1 MTALR
6 LLAIF
11 LLFAP
16 GLANA
21 QVPVRVGNYPG
32 YGRVVFEFAN
42 PTGFDVAEDGGR
54 LLITFAGA
62 PALAAAKGLPRN
74 VRAIQGSAGSA
85 TLVLVPGA
93 RFRSSLQGNRVV
105 IDVLDPVPVRPGRNA
120 LRSVRTPPAALPAA
134 ATPSVPPVA
143 VSVAAMPTIVAEAP
157 QAVPVAPVIQEPLPR
172 SAVST
177 VALAIRPDSILIPF
191 EPGVGAAGFRRAE
204 LGLVVFDR
212 RVPLDLGALNAG
224 PAFAAASVQLGQATT
239 MLTVPLPANQV
250 LVLKRE
256 AQGWR
261 VTATGDPVSSVP
273 VEVEPSP
280 AGLLLKLASPGQ
292 VVTVAD
298 PSTGLALLIG
308 TVSPMAGD
316 PAVSASPAVAP
327 ARRAPGYALAPTW
340 LGVVVEPLSD
350 LIELRPA
357 ASGFTLAS
365 PGVPATTVPAPAE
378 AFTRRFDLPDLPVA
392 ALTQRLTAQI
402 AAAASAPPRARSR
415 DRMAVA
421 QSMLSLG
428 MATEAQA
435 VLGLIAAEDPVA
447 AVDPNLTGLMA
458 IAALLAGR
466 SPEAAG
472 LDDPRLDGTD
482 EIALWRGIR
491 DAMRETDAQA
501 GRGLARLLP
510 LASAY
515 PDALRNRLRPMVI
528 EAAVMTGQTASVVAA
543 LAQSDDLTLDFAR
556 ALQRERDGDT
566 PGALLAFDALAAGRD
581 QLTQVRAGVRAAELR
596 LRNGTLTP
604 AQAAD
609 VLERQAAIWRGDAR
623 ESRMRLR
630 VAELRTAAGAFRPAL
645 EVLRDTER
653 LFPDQQPAIRASM
666 AAVFQAMLAQPQAV
680 PPLELV
686 MLASDYAALLPDGA
700 GSGLAALL
708 ADKLMALDLPSRAVP
723 VLATLLAA
731 ASPGAGRAAIGARLA
746 QMQLESAA
754 APAAEAALKASSAP
768 DLPAPLGEQRA
779 LLLARARVAQND
791 LPGATAGLLALGTA
805 AADDLRATLLSQA
818 ADWPRSVAAL
828 SDLIAKTVPAEGP
841 LSDGMQ
847 DAVLRQATSAV
858 QAKDSALLAELPRRY
873 ASRLSGARAELFNL
887 LTAVPLRSPADLPRS
902 ATELSLARS
911 LPDRLQQLSAQNL
924 K

>member
-1 MTALR
+1 MIALR
-6 LLAIF
+6 WMAILLLI
-11 LLFAP
+11 AP
-16 GLANA
+16 ALANA
-21 QVPVRVGNYPG
+21 QAPVRVGNFPG
-32 YGRVVFEFAN
+32 FGRVAFEFAN
-42 PTGFDVAEDGGR
+42 PTGFAVAEDNGR
-54 LLITFAGA
+54 LLVTFEGA
-62 PALAAAKGLPRN
+62 PALAAVKGRPRN
-74 VRAIQGSAGSA
+74 VRAIQGTAGSA

-93 RFRSSLQGNRVV
+93 RVRSSQNGNRVV
-105 IDVLDPVPVRPGRNA
+105 IDVLDPLPARLAHNA
-120 LRSVRTPPAALPAA
+120 ARSAPALATPPAAVATPSLPAA
-134 ATPSVPPVA
+134 TALP
-143 VSVAAMPTIVAEAP
+143 AAGAEAL
-157 QAVPVAPVIQEPLPR
+157 QAAPVLPVVQEPLPAPIAAQ
-172 SAVST
+172 AV
-177 VALAIRPDSILIPF
+177 RPASILIPF
-191 EPGVGAAGFRRAE
+191 EPGVGAAAFRRAE
-204 LGLVVFDR
+204 FGLVVFDR
-212 RVPLDLGALNAG
+212 RAALDLTAIEAS
-224 PAFAAASVQLGQATT
+224 PAFAAASVQLGQVTT
-239 MLTVPLPANQV
+239 VLTMPLAAGQS
-250 LVLKRE
+250 LALMRE

-261 VTATGDPVSSVP
+261 VTAADNPMPASPIDVD
-273 VEVEPSP
+273 PSP
-280 AGLLLKLASPGQ
+280 AGVLLKLDNPGQ

-298 PSTGLALLIG
+298 PSTGLALLVG
-308 TVSPMAGD
+308 TINPAAGASAAGSG
-316 PAVSASPAVAP
+316 PAMTPT
-327 ARRAPGYALAPTW
+327 RRAPGYALAPTW

-350 LIELRPA
+350 LIELHTV
-357 ASGFTLAS
+357 ASGFMLAS
-365 PGVPATTVPAPAE
+365 PGVPATAVPPQAE

-402 AAAASAPPRARSR
+402 AASAAAPPRARSR

-435 VLGLIAAEDPVA
+435 VLGLIATDDPIA

-482 EIALWRGIR
+482 DVALWRGVR

-515 PDALRNRLRPMVI
+515 PAALRSRLRPMVI
-528 EAAVMTGQTASVVAA
+528 EAAVMTGQAASVAAA
-543 LAQSDDLTLDFAR
+543 LAQPDDPTLDFAR

-566 PGALLAFDALAAGRD
+566 AGALLAFYALAAGRD

-596 LRNGTLTP
+596 LRDGALTP

-645 EVLRDTER
+645 ELLRDTER
-653 LFPDQQPAIRASM
+653 LFPDQQPAIRAAM
-666 AAVFQAMLAQPQAV
+666 ASVFQTMLSQPQAV
-680 PPLELV
+680 PPLDLV

-700 GSGLAALL
+700 NNGLAALL
-708 ADKLMALDLPSRAVP
+708 ADKLTALDLPSRAVP
-723 VLATLLAA
+723 VLAALMAA
-731 ASPGAGRAAIGARLA
+731 APAGPARAGIGARLA
-746 QMQLESAA
+746 QMQLDNAA
-754 APAAEAALKASSAP
+754 APAAEAALRESDAP
-768 DLPAPLGEQRA
+768 ELPAPLIEQRT

-805 AADDLRATLLSQA
+805 AADDLRATLLTQA
-818 ADWPRSVAAL
+818 ADWRGSVAAL
-828 SDLIAKTVPAEGP
+828 SDLAAKTVPADGP

-847 DAVLRQATSAV
+847 DIVLRQATSAV
-858 QAKDSALLAELPRRY
+858 QAKDTALLADLLRRH
-873 ASRLSGARAELFNL
+873 GARLAGPHADLFRL
-887 LTAVPLRSPADLPRS
+887 LTAASLHSPSDLPRT
-902 ATELSLARS
+902 ATELTLARV